1 MPLDAYGVLVGAA
14 VDKRIE
20 AGDRTPHFQI
30 QLRASG
36 TDYRI
41 AVNVRSAQD
50 PPDLLY
56 LADEAFAHPV
66 VASLVG
72 LDDGFHGLP
81 SSPGGAALDFIRGNL
96 FDRTLLRPLPSNLPG
111 PDNDLSDRLDH
122 FVSRALADPQA
133 RVYAFGQR
141 WGPESGLADK
151 VFGFLP
157 GNGIHDIH
165 MNQGNGGQF
174 AGDNGVWQ
182 DGALLIHF
190 PAQSQWVGFFL
201 AFQSQGWHTDDRTG
215 HIIPVA
221 GDAGDRRVRIIA
233 ALVNPVGPAPEL
245 ETITLAE
252 QHTGQHRPDRVVG
265 GRSAEAPVRLAGAE
279 SGGRRRPPR
288 GGAGAGLARQQG
300 RPDHAAGRPG
310 TEGGRRGLHRR
321 RRPRGLD
328 HRLLTRSK
336 RSGSPWGAATEPQ
349 FPRFCPGPVLPTGRR
364 SPSRLA

>member
-1 MPLDAYGVLVGAA
+1 MPLHAYGVLVGAA
-14 VDKRIE
+14 MDKRIE

-30 QLRASG
+30 RLRASG

-66 VASLVG
+66 LASLVG
-72 LDDGFHGLP
+72 LGDGFHPLP
-81 SSPGGAALDFIRGNL
+81 SGPGGAALDFIRGNL
-96 FDRTLLRPLPSNLPG
+96 FDRTLMRTLPSNLPG

-122 FVSRALADPQA
+122 FVSRALTDSQA
-133 RVYAFGQR
+133 RMYAFGER
-141 WGPESGLADK
+141 WGPESGLPDK
-151 VFGFLP
+151 VFGFQP

-201 AFQSQGWHTDDRTG
+201 AFQSQSWHTDDRTG
-215 HIIPVA
+215 HIIAVP
-221 GDAGDRRVRIIA
+221 GDAADRSVRIVA

-245 ETITLAE
+245 ETVTLLNSTPDSIDLTGWSVADRLKQRFAVPAQSLPAGATLQVAVQPPVALGNKGGLITLLDGHGLKVDGVAY
-252 QHTGQHRPDRVVG
+252 TAAD
-265 GRSAEAPVRLAGAE
+265 AP
-279 SGGRRRPPR
+279 
-288 GGAGAGLARQQG
+288 
-300 RPDHAAGRPG
+300 
-310 TEGGRRGLHRR
+310 EGW
-321 RRPRGLD
+321 
-328 HRLLTRSK
+328 T
-336 RSGSPWGAATEPQ
+336 TV
-349 FPRFCPGPVLPTGRR
+349 F
-364 SPSRLA
+364 